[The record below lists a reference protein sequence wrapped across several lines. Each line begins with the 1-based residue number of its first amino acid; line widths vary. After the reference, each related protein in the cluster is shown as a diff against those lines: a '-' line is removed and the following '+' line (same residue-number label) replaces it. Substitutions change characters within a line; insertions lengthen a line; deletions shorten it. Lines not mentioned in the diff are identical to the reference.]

1 MQKTIRR
8 RAYVT
13 AEPLSADLPP
23 LLDRIYRSRGVRSA
37 QELEHRL
44 AHLHHPQLKGLD
56 RAVELLA
63 DAVEADAIVVIVG
76 DFDADGA
83 TSCALAV
90 RSEEHTSE
98 LQSRGHL

>member
-8 RAYVT
+8 RAYAT

-23 LLDRIYRSRGVRSA
+23 LLDRIYRSRGVRNA

-44 AHLHHPQLKGLD
+44 AHLHRPPLEGLD

-63 DAVEADAIVVIVG
+63 DAVEADANIVIVG

-83 TSCALAV
+83 TSGALAV
-90 RSEEHTSE
+90 CALPAMR
-98 LQSRGHL
+98 QPPVHL